1 MAPLSPDSRPI
12 PPAARRRQRANRA
25 LRQLAALAISLASCI
40 LAHGAEVRPA
50 TGKPLSSPGTVLG
63 AQAWADVERA
73 VDRGLGYLSSQQ
85 HPDGSFPTHSSGQPA
100 VTGLCVM
107 AFLSRGHTPD
117 NGPFASTL
125 ERAIDYVLST
135 QRDDG
140 MLCLDKPAGPWGQNL
155 ATHTGLYNHAIAG
168 TMLAEVYGAAVSD
181 KNPRIR
187 RAIIDAIAFTRRIQS
202 AKKQK
207 EIDHGGWRYPV
218 PYLTNDSDMSVTS
231 WHLMFLRS
239 ARNAEFDIPEN
250 YVAEAMAYVKRHF
263 DRNFKGFVYAE
274 SERRSSGGVVG
285 GGILA
290 LALGG
295 EHESDMARQGGDW
308 ILAQRPRPY
317 NRGGN
322 HGSDRYHYSVFY
334 CSQAMFQLGGKYWAA
349 FYPPLAATLT
359 ANQKANGA
367 WPAEALRDGIYGDC
381 YSSSLAIL
389 SLTPPYQLLPIYQ
402 R

>member
-1 MAPLSPDSRPI
+1 MKSHPHSAVPLEPRYTG
-12 PPAARRRQRANRA
+12 AAHPRWA
-25 LRQLAALAISLASCI
+25 LRAACLIFIGVAGSAP
-40 LAHGAEVRPA
+40 GAEVRPA
-50 TGKPLSSPGTVLG
+50 TDKATSPPDKVLSDN
-63 AQAWADVERA
+63 AWTEVERA
-73 VDRGLGYLSSQQ
+73 VDRGLAYLAGQQ
-85 HPDGSFPTHSSGQPA
+85 LPDGSFPTHSSGQPA
-100 VTGLCVM
+100 VTSLCVM
-107 AFLSRGHTPD
+107 AFLSRGHAPD
-117 NGPFASTL
+117 NGPFAETL

-135 QRDDG
+135 QREGG
-140 MLCLDKPAGPWGQNL
+140 MLCRDNPVGTWGQNL

-168 TMLAEVYGAAVSD
+168 TMLAEVYGAAISD
-181 KNPRIR
+181 RNPKIR

-207 EIDHGGWRYPV
+207 EIDRGGWRYPV
-218 PYLTNDSDMSVTS
+218 PYRTNDSDMSVTS

-239 ARNAEFDIPEN
+239 AKNAEFDVPAN
-250 YVAEAMAYVKRHF
+250 YVEEAMAYVRRHF
-263 DRNFKGFVYAE
+263 DPNSLGFIYAE

-295 EHESDMARQGGDW
+295 EHESAMARQGGDW
-308 ILAQRPRPY
+308 ILAQQPRPY

-322 HGSDRYHYSVFY
+322 HGSDRYHYSIFY
-334 CSQAMFQLGGKYWAA
+334 CSQAMFQLGGKYWAQ

-367 WPAEALRDGIYGDC
+367 WPAEAIRDGIYGDC